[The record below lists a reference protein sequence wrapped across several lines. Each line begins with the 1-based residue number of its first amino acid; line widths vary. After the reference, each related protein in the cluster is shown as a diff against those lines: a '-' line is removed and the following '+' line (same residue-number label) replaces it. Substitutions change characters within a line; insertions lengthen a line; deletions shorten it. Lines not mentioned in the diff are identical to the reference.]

1 MSQVWGRVNR
11 RTDARILG
19 NTDEK
24 KKSMENKQQA
34 NNERTVDYLND
45 SHLVC
50 ENILVLASL
59 LDQVVVRPETIHELF
74 H

>member
-1 MSQVWGRVNR
+1 MSQVWGRVNQ

-50 ENILVLASL
+50 KNILVLASL